1 MTETI
6 SSSPQTRKPIPKGA
20 GNVWTDIGPVLAFV
34 IVFNVMQNFANETG
48 PFSKET
54 AIFWATGVFMASVAI
69 AIGWTLFKG
78 RRLPPMLVIFGIVV
92 MTFGGLTIWLQD
104 ETFAFIK
111 PTIINSLFA
120 LTILGSLAIG
130 RNIWKTAFEHAFQ
143 LPDRAWKIFALRWAV
158 FYIVLAVINELIWR
172 NTSKEFWVNS
182 KIFLSIPL
190 AIVFMVANL
199 PFLMK
204 HSIEPAEGSGDGKAG
219 AALIEED
226 DPVMRRVEIA
236 PHRG

>member
-1 MTETI
+1 MTETT
-6 SSSPQTRKPIPKGA
+6 PAPETRKSIPKGA
-20 GNVWTDIGPVLAFV
+20 GNIWTDIGPVLAFV
-34 IVFNVMQNFANETG
+34 IVFNVMQNFTDETG

-54 AIFWATGVFMASVAI
+54 AIFWATGVFMASVAA

-78 RRLPPMLVIFGIVV
+78 RRLPPMLVITGIVV

-111 PTIINSLFA
+111 PTIINTLFA
-120 LTILGSLAIG
+120 VTILGSLAIG

-143 LPDRAWKIFALRWAV
+143 LPDPAWKIFALRWAA
-158 FYIVLAVINELIWR
+158 FYILLAIINELIWR

-182 KIFLSIPL
+182 KLFLSIPL
-190 AIVFMVANL
+190 AIVFMLANL

-204 HSIEPAEGSGDGKAG
+204 HNIEPVDGPSDGKASDGKAG
-219 AALIEED
+219 GAA
-226 DPVMRRVEIA
+226 
-236 PHRG
+236 

>member
-6 SSSPQTRKPIPKGA
+6 PTPQTRKPLPKGA

-34 IVFNVMQNFANETG
+34 IVFNVMQNFADETG

-54 AIFWATGVFMASVAI
+54 AIFWATGVFMVSVCL

-78 RRLPPMLVIFGIVV
+78 RRLPPMLIITGVVV
-92 MTFGGLTIWLQD
+92 MTFGGLTLWLQD

-111 PTIINSLFA
+111 PTIINVLFA
-120 LTILGSLAIG
+120 VTILGSLAIG

-143 LPDRAWKIFALRWAV
+143 MPDHAWKIFALRWAA
-158 FYIVLAVINELIWR
+158 FYVVLAIINEIIWR
-172 NTSKEFWVNS
+172 NFSKEFWVNS
-182 KIFLSIPL
+182 KLFLSIPL
-190 AIVFMVANL
+190 AILFMAVNL

-204 HSIEPAEGSGDGKAG
+204 HNIEQPEDGAEEKKTGDA
-219 AALIEED
+219 
-226 DPVMRRVEIA
+226 V
-236 PHRG
+236 

>member
-1 MTETI
+1 MSETP
-6 SSSPQTRKPIPKGA
+6 SPAEPKKQIPKGA
-20 GNVWTDIGPVLAFV
+20 GNIWTDIGPVLAFV
-34 IVFNVMQNFANETG
+34 IVFNLMQNFTDETG
-48 PFSKET
+48 PFSKQT
-54 AIFWATGVFMASVAI
+54 AIFWATGVFMVSVTA

-78 RRLPPMLVIFGIVV
+78 RKLPPMLIITGVVV

-111 PTIINSLFA
+111 PTIINVLFA

-143 LPDRAWKIFALRWAV
+143 MPDRAWKVFALRWAA
-158 FYIVLAVINELIWR
+158 FYILLAVINEIIWR
-172 NTSKEFWVNS
+172 NFPKEFWVNS

-190 AIVFMVANL
+190 AVVFMAANL

-204 HSIEPAEGSGDGKAG
+204 HAIEPVEGSDPKNKAG
-219 AALIEED
+219 GPA
-226 DPVMRRVEIA
+226 
-236 PHRG
+236 